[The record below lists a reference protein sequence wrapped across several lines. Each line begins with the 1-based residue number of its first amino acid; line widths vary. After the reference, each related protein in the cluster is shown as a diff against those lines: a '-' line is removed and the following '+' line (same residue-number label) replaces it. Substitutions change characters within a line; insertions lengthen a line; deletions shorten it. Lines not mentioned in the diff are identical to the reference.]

1 MESRLYLVSDVFD
14 EFVNFSFD
22 WKGMKTLGIAVS
34 ARMEGN
40 SFNADDIS
48 IRYYISSAELTAEKL
63 AKTTR
68 EHWFIEN
75 KLHWKMDGV
84 PQAHRLAA

>member
-34 ARMEGN
+34 ARMEGDG
-40 SFNADDIS
+40 FNTDDIS
-48 IRYYISSAELTAEKL
+48 ISYYIHLL
-63 AKTTR
+63 
-68 EHWFIEN
+68 N
-75 KLHWKMDGV
+75 
-84 PQAHRLAA
+84 